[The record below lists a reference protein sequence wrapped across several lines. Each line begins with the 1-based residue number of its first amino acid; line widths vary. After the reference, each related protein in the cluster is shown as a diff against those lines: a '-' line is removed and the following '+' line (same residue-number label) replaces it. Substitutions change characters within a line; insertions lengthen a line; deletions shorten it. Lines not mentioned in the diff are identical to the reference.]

1 MLKYSF
7 LRNDHSV
14 QKMSWFFSDMVW
26 VFILNILHDVYICR
40 DICRSSCVCLSSV
53 LENSV
58 SLLKFCANLKSMWYY
73 QMLRLFSFYFTFV
86 DNF

>member
-14 QKMSWFFSDMVW
+14 QKTSLFFSDMVW

-40 DICRSSCVCLSSV
+40 DICRCSCVCLSSV
-53 LENSV
+53 LENSE
-58 SLLKFCANLKSMWYY
+58 SLLKM
-73 QMLRLFSFYFTFV
+73 FV
-86 DNF
+86 LPNITVV

>member
-14 QKMSWFFSDMVW
+14 QKTSLFFSDMVW

-40 DICRSSCVCLSSV
+40 DICRCSCVCLSSV

-58 SLLKFCANLKSMWYY
+58 SLLKM
-73 QMLRLFSFYFTFV
+73 FV
-86 DNF
+86 LPNITVV